1 MFERIIEIIVFV
13 ISELRQNKSLKEID
27 FTKLQELGYTT
38 AEISTAFSWL
48 ADKAEIA
55 ADEVITQAPRNS
67 SFRILHDVEKDLF
80 SKEAWGELIN
90 MQRLSIL
97 SNEQLE
103 FIIEKAVMAGAQE
116 ISSAD
121 VKTFVANLL
130 FTSPPVN
137 YYGSRVMLNMSD
149 SIN

>member
-38 AEISTAFSWL
+38 TEISTAFSWL
-48 ADKAEIA
+48 ADKAEIT
-55 ADEVITQAPRNS
+55 ADEVINQAPSNY
-67 SFRILHDVEKDLF
+67 SFRILHDAEKDLF
-80 SKEAWGELIN
+80 SSEAWGELIN
-90 MQRLSIL
+90 MQRLNIIT
-97 SNEQLE
+97 NEQLE
-103 FIIEKAVMAGAQE
+103 FIIEKAVMAGANG
-116 ISSAD
+116 ISGAD
-121 VKTFVANLL
+121 VKTFVANML
-130 FTSPPVN
+130 FTAPPVN